1 MGAHSVYGH
10 KDLVGG
16 HPRRVAVVTGSDS
29 WSTSSELF
37 SPKLWTDLHEQ
48 MSDGN
53 ISIEESASRM
63 NDVWVSGQLS
73 RHGIEKFVIPCR
85 QESQTVEKSSERKKQ
100 NLETGVRQRQ
110 ELNQRVMK
118 FFRDDWVPEEIM

>member
-1 MGAHSVYGH
+1 
-10 KDLVGG
+10 
-16 HPRRVAVVTGSDS
+16 
-29 WSTSSELF
+29 
-37 SPKLWTDLHEQ
+37 

-53 ISIEESASRM
+53 ISIEESASMM

-118 FFRDDWVPEEIM
+118 FFRDDWVPEEIMSREEVKWNPYKIPFKQSPRKPRPSVVIWVGHKLYALFNAIVLGN